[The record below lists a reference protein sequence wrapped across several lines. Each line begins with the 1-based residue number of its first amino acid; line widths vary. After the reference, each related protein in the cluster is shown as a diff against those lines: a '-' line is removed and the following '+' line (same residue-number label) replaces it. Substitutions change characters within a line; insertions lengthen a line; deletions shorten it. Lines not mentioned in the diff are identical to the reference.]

1 MKQLFYRIIY
11 QANVNYIL
19 RNFNKFLYPILPEK
33 LRLSPSGRI
42 KVKISDSNTA
52 TFRTNQTN
60 FITFILFWKKTS
72 EFEYTRIFIPLIKKV
87 DCFIDVGA
95 NIGFY
100 SILAAKENKNIK
112 VISFEPAIG
121 SRSYLSKN
129 VEENQIKNI
138 SIEAIALADIS
149 GQIEFF
155 EIKNEKYP
163 FLDYNLSGTNGT
175 QNVKDKKMKSYMV
188 DSVRFDQY
196 TKDKD
201 FKSIDLIKL
210 DTEGT
215 ENIILENSRETLS
228 KYQPIVICETLY
240 NTIESEIETIMFE
253 LGYQAYNHTPEGL
266 LKVDTITRDYDNGV
280 RDCFFVPP
288 SKLHLIEEFVVK

>member
-1 MKQLFYRIIY
+1 M
-11 QANVNYIL
+11 
-19 RNFNKFLYPILPEK
+19 
-33 LRLSPSGRI
+33 
-42 KVKISDSNTA
+42 
-52 TFRTNQTN
+52 
-60 FITFILFWKKTS
+60 
-72 EFEYTRIFIPLIKKV
+72 
-87 DCFIDVGA
+87 
-95 NIGFY
+95 
-100 SILAAKENKNIK
+100 
-112 VISFEPAIG
+112 ISFEPAIG

-129 VEENQIKNI
+129 VEENKIKNI

-175 QNVKDKKMKSYMV
+175 QNVKDKKMESYMV

-215 ENIILENSRETLS
+215 
-228 KYQPIVICETLY
+228 
-240 NTIESEIETIMFE
+240 
-253 LGYQAYNHTPEGL
+253 
-266 LKVDTITRDYDNGV
+266 
-280 RDCFFVPP
+280 
-288 SKLHLIEEFVVK
+288 